1 MKVCITD
8 SNVAAKV
15 VKKLHD
21 FDWAALPAPR
31 LLSWLVAGPGG
42 LASGARVLQS
52 PKVDVQSM
60 NRQKSRDSWHWASHM
75 AFDCKVE

>member
-1 MKVCITD
+1 MTLIGQRYLRQGYCPG
-8 SNVAAKV
+8 
-15 VKKLHD
+15 
-21 FDWAALPAPR
+21 F
-31 LLSWLVAGPGG
+31 VAGAGG